1 MKMTEL
7 FWTIKVRPNLEE
19 ELQAVFEGYTF
30 RNGSISRSTS
40 LADNLDH
47 SSNSRV
53 SVLLAFE
60 ITNGTWQISWDGL
73 FHFH

>member
-1 MKMTEL
+1 MHEL

-30 RNGSISRSTS
+30 SNGNISRSTS

-47 SSNSRV
+47 SSTSRV
-53 SVLLAFE
+53 STYFC
-60 ITNGTWQISWDGL
+60 NCNWQVT
-73 FHFH
+73 